1 MLVVLTVHCR
11 MVAFRARLDYLSQ
24 SQLRAV
30 LIRRAELFA
39 EQLRELNRLDPR
51 DKNEV
56 RQRLYKLVMKNNV
69 GG

>member
-1 MLVVLTVHCR
+1 MVLNIHCR

-39 EQLRELNRLDPR
+39 EQLKELNRLDPR
-51 DKNEV
+51 DKKEV
-56 RQRLYKLVMKNNV
+56 RDEK
-69 GG
+69 